1 MPGSLSHLARRFF
14 DVLFARPL
22 GAEERAEIERWLSPF
37 TAQVFFS
44 QADADQRHGY
54 HAATV
59 VAGAGVD
66 EPPVIRA
73 RRGDTLRLRFASTD
87 VVHGFYLEGHD
98 LDVTIPPLSRRVLV
112 ARAGRS
118 ETSEE
123 VVLVLERSG
132 KFRFRCSKTC
142 GAMHPFMQGEL
153 IVGPNHLFVGS
164 SIASIALFVAGLAW
178 ALVAPGQG
186 GSR

>member
-1 MPGSLSHLARRFF
+1 MSRFSLGSFVTLAALAGVSGVLVWADSSAGAVRRP
-14 DVLFARPL
+14 V
-22 GAEERAEIERWLSPF
+22 EHEIR
-37 TAQVFFS
+37 
-44 QADADQRHGY
+44 
-54 HAATV
+54 V
-59 VAGAGVD
+59 VARSYAF

-73 RRGDTLRLRFASTD
+73 RRGDSLRLRFASMD

-112 ARAGRS
+112 SRGGRT
-118 ETSEE
+118 ETAEE
-123 VVLVLERSG
+123 IALVLERSG

>member
-1 MPGSLSHLARRFF
+1 MSRFGLGSIVALAALAVVLAGLLGFSGEADTAPGP
-14 DVLFARPL
+14 V
-22 GAEERAEIERWLSPF
+22 EREIL
-37 TAQVFFS
+37 
-44 QADADQRHGY
+44 
-54 HAATV
+54 V
-59 VAGAGVD
+59 VARSYAF

-118 ETSEE
+118 QTTEE

-164 SIASIALFVAGLAW
+164 SIASVALLAVGLVW
-178 ALVAPGQG
+178 ALASPGRG

>member
-1 MPGSLSHLARRFF
+1 MSRSGLVSIVAFAALAVVLAGLLACSGELDAPPGAVEREILITARSYAF
-14 DVLFARPL
+14 
-22 GAEERAEIERWLSPF
+22 
-37 TAQVFFS
+37 
-44 QADADQRHGY
+44 
-54 HAATV
+54 
-59 VAGAGVD
+59 

-73 RRGDTLRLRFASTD
+73 RRGDRLRLRFASSD

-112 ARAGRS
+112 SRGGRT
-118 ETSEE
+118 EKAEE
-123 VVLVLERSG
+123 VVVELERSG

-164 SIASIALFVAGLAW
+164 SFASVALLAVGLVW
-178 ALVAPGQG
+178 ALVSPGRG
-186 GSR
+186 GSQ

>member
-1 MPGSLSHLARRFF
+1 MSRFGLGSFVAFAALAS
-14 DVLFARPL
+14 VLAGL
-22 GAEERAEIERWLSPF
+22 AWYSAESDAASGPVEREIL
-37 TAQVFFS
+37 
-44 QADADQRHGY
+44 
-54 HAATV
+54 V
-59 VAGAGVD
+59 VARSYAF

-112 ARAGRS
+112 ARAGQS
-118 ETSEE
+118 ETAEE

-153 IVGPNHLFVGS
+153 LVGPNHLFVGS
-164 SIASIALFVAGLAW
+164 SIASVALLAAGLAW
-178 ALVAPGQG
+178 VLIVPGRG
-186 GSR
+186 GSG